1 MVHKPT
7 MNGKPTFTVT
17 CLHGTGN
24 GGLGQFVWSAREDIV
39 KGFPRKDILCKLP
52 QPVTI
57 SNRHFG
63 WMNNDIKHIDALML
77 MFIFPCVF

>member
-7 MNGKPTFTVT
+7 TNDKPTFTVT

-24 GGLGQFVWSAREDIV
+24 GSLGQFAWPAREDIV
-39 KGFPRKDILCKLP
+39 KGFPRKDIMCKLP
-52 QPVTI
+52 QHFAL

-63 WMNNDIKHIDALML
+63 WMNNYIKHIDALML
-77 MFIFPCVF
+77 MCIFLCVF